1 MSRYFMELPST
12 YENTYE
18 CAIKWIKKN
27 YPYITEG
34 FIKAYKY
41 VDWSDYRCRSIVWYD
56 VNDNNNFL
64 YWGHEPS
71 GYDIIVPFPSYD
83 AIDIGE
89 L

>member
-12 YENTYE
+12 DEKTCEY
-18 CAIKWIKKN
+18 AIKWLKKN

-41 VDWSDYRCRSIVWYD
+41 TDWNNYDCSSLVWYD
-56 VNDNNNFL
+56 NNNNNFL
-64 YWGHEPS
+64 YWGSEPCR
-71 GYDIIVPFPSYD
+71 YDIIVPFPSYD